1 MLKLP
6 ENIRNTLHVW
16 AFFWGADLLSSVDAR
31 AGGLPFCPLGPS
43 PASTP
48 SVPGVTWCTL
58 HEQIDDLLVS
68 GRWNTQKEMGEDR
81 AFRAAEGWLCLSADG
96 PSSCQG
102 SSLSRWCQQQP
113 LLAFRAACGRSAGYP
128 AYRASLVVSLSQ
140 PQLCKQPP
148 LKLLS
153 TRACVRAKWLQS
165 CLTLHHP
172 MDCRARQAPLSI
184 GFSRQDYWSGL
195 PCSPPGDLPDP
206 GIKPL
211 SLMCPALAGGF
222 FTTGAT

>member
-1 MLKLP
+1 M
-6 ENIRNTLHVW
+6 
-16 AFFWGADLLSSVDAR
+16 
-31 AGGLPFCPLGPS
+31 
-43 PASTP
+43 
-48 SVPGVTWCTL
+48 L

-96 PSSCQG
+96 PSSCQV

-128 AYRASLVVSLSQ
+128 AYGASLVVSLPQ

-153 TRACVRAKWLQS
+153 TRACVRVYYHS
-165 CLTLHHP
+165 CHGNQISSP
-172 MDCRARQAPLSI
+172 RLSHSFTVI
-184 GFSRQDYWSGL
+184 QITFFSPS
-195 PCSPPGDLPDP
+195 
-206 GIKPL
+206 
-211 SLMCPALAGGF
+211 F
-222 FTTGAT
+222 FTDTV